1 MAGAM
6 SRPGLAVARG
16 VLIGLVVFLIGT
28 VDKLLIAHHDC
39 ARVIAAG
46 CPADLNCVLQAL
58 AMRRR
63 L

>member
-39 ARVIAAG
+39 ARVIAVG
-46 CPADLNCVLQAL
+46 CPADLNCVF
-58 AMRRR
+58 R